1 LLGIQDPALV
11 LLELR
16 GYVAFGVHQRLLA
29 LVVGGHRAD
38 VRAAHLN
45 VVAEDLVE
53 ADLERLDPGPL
64 PLGLLQPGDPL
75 PRLTGR
81 SAQAVELGAEPGADC
96 RPAPEDGRRL

>member
-1 LLGIQDPALV
+1 
-11 LLELR
+11 
-16 GYVAFGVHQRLLA
+16 
-29 LVVGGHRAD
+29 
-38 VRAAHLN
+38 RAAHLN

-64 PLGLLQPGDPL
+64 ALGLLQPGDPL

-96 RPAPEDGRRL
+96 RPAPEDGRRLVNQRLYDQTSRLRAVGRAGHEARPVPVAQDLVDLGQ